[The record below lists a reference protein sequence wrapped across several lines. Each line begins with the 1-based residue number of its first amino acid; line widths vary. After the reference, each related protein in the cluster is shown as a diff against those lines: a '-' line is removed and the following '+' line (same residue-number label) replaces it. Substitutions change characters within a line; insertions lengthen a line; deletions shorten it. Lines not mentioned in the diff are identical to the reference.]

1 MRHRLHRWAA
11 LPLVLA
17 LAGCGSAS
25 KLAETQ
31 AKNSIIAARQ
41 VQPERPQ
48 APGSLWTEGRGSL
61 FRDNKA
67 RHVGDI
73 VTVAI
78 YEKASA
84 SKEASTATG
93 RSSTNSAGIAN
104 FFGLEGKLANINQF
118 IDPTSLVNTSY
129 SNDFDGSGTT
139 SRKEDLVATLTAQV
153 IEELPNGNLCI
164 AGGKTVT
171 VNNEDQ
177 IILLEG
183 IIRPSDISSTN
194 IVNSANILDAKIAY
208 TGKGVISDKQR
219 PGWMTRVLDHVWP
232 F

>member
-1 MRHRLHRWAA
+1 MILSARLWTIMPALLLMVGCAA
-11 LPLVLA
+11 GPM
-17 LAGCGSAS
+17 
-25 KLAETQ
+25 AEPQPHQTP
-31 AKNSIIAARQ
+31 IAARR
-41 VQPERPQ
+41 VQPEQPQ
-48 APGSLWTEGRGSL
+48 TPGSLWTEGRGSL

-78 YEKASA
+78 YEQASA

-93 RSSTNSAGIAN
+93 RSSSMSAGITN
-104 FFGLEGKLANINQF
+104 FFGLEGNIGKLNNF
-118 IDPTSLVNTSY
+118 IDPTSLINTDFE
-129 SNDFDGSGTT
+129 NDFDGSGST

-183 IIRPSDISSTN
+183 IIRPSDISSQN
-194 IVNSANILDAKIAY
+194 IVNSRHILDARIAY

-219 PGWMTRVLDHVWP
+219 PGWMTRVLDHIWP